1 MLMPRQTSV
10 RGASLI
16 EVVIVMVI
24 MAMMLSYVMPELRDW
39 MQNLKVRNAAESVKN
54 GLELARM
61 EALRRNGRVGFWLVS
76 DSAKVPTNACS
87 NASVSPAWVVSVDDP
102 AGACGAAP
110 STSDA
115 PRLVQR
121 STALENASGLSVSA
135 LDAAGGSADRV
146 VFNGLG
152 QVQAIAGAASI
163 QTVDI
168 EGSSGGTRRLR
179 VVVEPG
185 GAIRM
190 CDRSVA
196 SSDPRA
202 CPAL

>member
-1 MLMPRQTSV
+1 MLMPRRTSV

-24 MAMMLSYVMPELRDW
+24 MAVMLTYVMPELRDW

-54 GLELARM
+54 GLEVARM
-61 EALRRNGRVGFWLVS
+61 EALRRNSRVGFWLVS

-87 NASVSPAWVVSVDDP
+87 NASVSAAWVVSVDDP
-102 AGACGAAP
+102 AGACGADP
-110 STSDA
+110 SSSDA

-121 STALENASGLSVSA
+121 SNALENASGLTVSA
-135 LDAAGGSADRV
+135 LDSTGASADRV
-146 VFNGLG
+146 IFNGLG
-152 QVQAIAGAASI
+152 QVQSVAGTPSI

-168 EGSSGGTRRLR
+168 EGSSGGSRRLR
-179 VVVEPG
+179 VVVEGG

-190 CDRSVA
+190 CDRGVA

>member
-1 MLMPRQTSV
+1 MV
-10 RGASLI
+10 
-16 EVVIVMVI
+16 EVAIVMVI
-24 MAMMLSYVMPELRDW
+24 SAVMLAYAMPEMRDW

-61 EALRRNGRVGFWLVS
+61 EALRRNSRVGFWLVS
-76 DSAKVPTNACS
+76 DSGSVPSNTCA
-87 NASVSPAWVVSVDDP
+87 NASTSPAWVVAVDDP

-110 STSDA
+110 SISDA

-121 STALENASGLSVSA
+121 STALERASGLTVSA
-135 LDAAGGSADRV
+135 LDAGGGAADRV

-152 QVQAIAGAASI
+152 QVQAIAGTASI
-163 QTVDI
+163 QTVDVA
-168 EGSSGGTRRLR
+168 GASGATRRLR
-179 VVVEPG
+179 VVVESG

-190 CDRSVA
+190 CDRDVA